1 MSNIVRFAQRA
12 RAAHPAAA
20 SGGIAPLL
28 ASFAHHRRQ
37 PGDAYWLKENGELLG
52 VLSALNRRLPELAL
66 SVYQPFVEGAAD
78 MVAFHPQYA
87 RLILNLITSLED
99 LGYPGGLG
107 ARLADWMLDQGLV
120 DAEVNDLQRAE
131 LRFLMARHGRTVAF
145 EGLDE
150 RLTRFMSR
158 PETFA
163 IPNPRAAYDLLHA
176 VFYLSDY
183 GRKPLKLQPAV
194 VESLLMLG
202 SLSHLEGNG
211 DLLGEVCLALHYA
224 GEVLPPL
231 WLRHLRAENT
241 AFRISPGTC
250 PDSSDCYHIFLVNQW
265 LFGTI
270 EDRAFGD
277 AYSGGPMSIQLNRPA
292 ISPLRE
298 WSQALRAQGNR
309 RSADWS
315 MMRSLCRDQVS
326 ENALARAD
334 LGAAESP
341 MFDRFFARFA
351 RASRPVPIWPEAR
364 PA

>member
-12 RAAHPAAA
+12 RAAQPAAV
-20 SGGIAPLL
+20 SGGIAALL
-28 ASFAHHRRQ
+28 ASFAHHRRKQ
-37 PGDAYWLKENGELLG
+37 GDAFWLKENGELLG

-66 SVYQPFVEGAAD
+66 SVYQPFVEGAAE

-87 RLILNLITSLED
+87 RLILNLVTSLED

-107 ARLADWMLDQGLV
+107 PRLADWMLDQGLV
-120 DAEVNDLQRAE
+120 ETEVNDLQRAE
-131 LRFLMARHGRTVAF
+131 LRFLMARNGRTVVF

-150 RLTRFMSR
+150 RLLRFMSR

-183 GRKPLKLQPAV
+183 GRKPLKLPPAA

-231 WLRHLRAENT
+231 WLRHLRAENG
-241 AFRISPGTC
+241 AFRLTGTPC
-250 PDSSDCYHIFLVNQW
+250 VDSSDCYHIFLVNQW

-270 EDRAFGD
+270 EDRAFGEG
-277 AYSGGPMSIQLNRPA
+277 YPVGPMSIQLNRPL

-298 WSQALRAQGNR
+298 WSQALRALGPR
-309 RSADWS
+309 RSGDWEA
-315 MMRSLCRDQVS
+315 MRRACRDHLS
-326 ENALARAD
+326 ESALAQAD

-341 MFDRFFARFA
+341 LFGRFFARFA
-351 RASRPVPIWPEAR
+351 RPAGLPPAPREAR